1 MFLGKDNM
9 QDGQLEITN
18 WELLSKHFLE
28 ERLHQYLIA
37 AKQSRPCA
45 IRLFIWNSKTSAAIW
60 EVIGYVEVSIR
71 TVVDKQLRK
80 ENAQGDW
87 LINFNVFT
95 SNDPIW
101 KVVAIARTRVG
112 KTSKMP
118 THSQIL
124 QQLPLGFFQTLLS
137 KRYLRVWPM
146 LAGGFTGGTRS
157 SQKELSAAMFKLR
170 KFRNRVGH
178 HDLLVDDDLVQEFNN
193 ILRIAELIDPD
204 FRRWLTKVSDVSGA
218 IDSRPAC

>member
-1 MFLGKDNM
+1 ME
-9 QDGQLEITN
+9 DGQLEIAN
-18 WELLSKHFLE
+18 WELLAKHFSE
-28 ERLHQYLIA
+28 ERLHQYLVA
-37 AKQSRPCA
+37 GKEKRPCA
-45 IRLFIWNSKTSAAIW
+45 IRLFIWNSKTSAALW

-71 TVVDKQLRK
+71 TVVDKQFRV
-80 ENAQGDW
+80 ENGLGDW
-87 LINFNVFT
+87 LINFNVFGPH
-95 SNDPIW
+95 DPLW
-101 KVVAIARTRVG
+101 KVVAIAQTRVG
-112 KTSKMP
+112 KTSKMA
-118 THSQIL
+118 THSQVL

-146 LAGGFTGGTRS
+146 LAGGFAGGARS

-204 FRRWLTKVSDVSGA
+204 FRTWLTKVSNVSLV
-218 IDSRPAC
+218 IESKPTC